1 MEWELVNIFTYNLAM
16 CELLSIHGHITP
28 SLAFQCNEWNT
39 FVQESYFDNN
49 YNNYIK
55 WWDAEVVPLIEELND
70 SIVCIVWSL
79 WLVCSRYV
87 MAR

>member
-1 MEWELVNIFTYNLAM
+1 MEFDLVNIFTYNLAM

-28 SLAFQCNEWNT
+28 SLAFQCEQWFN

-70 SIVCIVWSL
+70 KI
-79 WLVCSRYV
+79 YDTQG
-87 MAR
+87 